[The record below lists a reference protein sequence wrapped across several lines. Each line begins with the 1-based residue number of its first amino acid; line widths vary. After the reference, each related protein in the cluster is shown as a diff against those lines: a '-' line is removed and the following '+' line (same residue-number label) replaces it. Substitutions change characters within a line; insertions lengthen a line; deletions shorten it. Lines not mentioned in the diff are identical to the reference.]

1 MEVIENTGLSIR
13 EFDPTLTAVINF
25 ADPEAYKA
33 LICPLGLEELRVIV
47 RYELL
52 HVQMLMMAVRH
63 N

>member
-1 MEVIENTGLSIR
+1 MEVFANTGLSIR